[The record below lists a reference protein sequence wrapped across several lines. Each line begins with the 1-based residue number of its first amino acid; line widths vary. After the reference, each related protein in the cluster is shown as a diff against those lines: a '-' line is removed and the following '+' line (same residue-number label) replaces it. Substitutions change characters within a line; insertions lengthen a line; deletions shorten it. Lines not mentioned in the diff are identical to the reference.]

1 VTDISSRI
9 SWVLQKD
16 TLAERLDKAWSGQT
30 WRNDDAD
37 GLAAHLD
44 TLTAWSGWQSWDVG
58 KQCDE
63 LDRLLGQWEQPEQ
76 PQQVVQQV
84 EDTSKPR
91 WNAATGYWEIYR
103 TDRQEWWAHDSGSDS
118 WFDPVAQAWV
128 PRVPVARDVEPV
140 TPVEGPFD
148 WVTDEQASAFR
159 DLYGVDWVGP
169 AAGTL
174 AEKWGAD
181 WQQHPAEHKRAWL
194 TDLLPTLVTA
204 PEIEADWELPGFEV
218 EDAKPIKLAEGRELG
233 LDDEDMDDST
243 D

>member
-1 VTDISSRI
+1 MTDISNRI

-44 TLTAWSGWQSWDVG
+44 TLPAWSGWQSWDVG
-58 KQCDE
+58 KQLDE
-63 LDRLLGQWEQPEQ
+63 LDRLLGEWEQPEQ
-76 PQQVVQQV
+76 PRQEVQQV

-91 WNAATGYWEIYR
+91 WNATSGYWELYNA
-103 TDRQEWWAHDSGSDS
+103 DRQEWWAHDADSNS
-118 WFDPVAQAWV
+118 WFDPAAQTWV
-128 PRVPVARDVEPV
+128 PREAGVHDDEPV
-140 TPVEGPFD
+140 SGSFG
-148 WVTDEQASAFR
+148 WVTDEQAAAFR
-159 DLYGVDWVGP
+159 DLYGADWAGP

-174 AEKWGAD
+174 TEKWGAG

-194 TDLLPTLVTA
+194 TDLLPTLVTV
-204 PEIEADWELPGFEV
+204 PEIEADWELPSFEV
-218 EDAKPIKLAEGRELG
+218 QEAGSMELAEGLG
-233 LDDEDMDDST
+233 QIDGEDMDDST